1 MQKKQKYVNRH
12 VEAIGFSFDGDNTL
26 FDLTKEAE
34 AKGYDL
40 HPVKDGEHVRACL
53 FQFKKFKQEGKKKY
67 KDWANC
73 QYETLKI
80 ILKK

>member
-1 MQKKQKYVNRH
+1 MQKQQKYANRH
-12 VEAIGFSFDGDNTL
+12 VEAIGFSFDGHNTL

-40 HPVKDGEHVRACL
+40 FPIKEGEYVRACL
-53 FQFKKFKQEGKKKY
+53 FRFKKFKQEGKKKY
-67 KDWANC
+67 KDWQHC

-80 ILKK
+80 ILNK